1 MPRKLLKKSWL
12 WIGMGLLVVFA
23 ALVSIVAPSPDAID
37 PDIPLHLPMMAHWLG
52 TDELGR
58 DVFARLALGAQISL
72 LVGLMTA
79 LVSATLG
86 TIYGILAAYYRG
98 WLDTLLMRSLDVIYS
113 LPTLMIVIL
122 LGVFLGRSLP
132 SLVLALALFSWP
144 DTARLVR
151 GKLLQIQQEEYIEA
165 YHSLGGP
172 VLRLFWSHFLP
183 NITGV
188 LIVSI
193 TMTVPRAILTEST
206 LSFVGL
212 GIAPPLSSWGTM
224 IADGWSMTRLAP
236 HLLILPSLMLVMSVT
251 LLYRLGELIDARMS
265 RQYLAD

>member
-1 MPRKLLKKSWL
+1 
-12 WIGMGLLVVFA
+12 LVVFA
-23 ALVSIVAPSPDAID
+23 LLGPWLAPSPDAID
-37 PDIPLHLPMMAHWLG
+37 PDIPLHLPMATHWLG
-52 TDELGR
+52 TDDLGR
-58 DVFARLALGAQISL
+58 DVLARLALGAQISL

-151 GKLLQIQQEEYIEA
+151 GRLLQIQQEEYIEA

-172 VLRLFWSHFLP
+172 VWRLFLTHFLP

-224 IADGWSMTRLAP
+224 IADGWSMIRLAP
-236 HLLILPSLMLVMSVT
+236 HLLLLPSLMLVASVT
-251 LLYRLGELIDARMS
+251 LLYRLGTVIESYMS
-265 RQYLAD
+265 RQQLAE